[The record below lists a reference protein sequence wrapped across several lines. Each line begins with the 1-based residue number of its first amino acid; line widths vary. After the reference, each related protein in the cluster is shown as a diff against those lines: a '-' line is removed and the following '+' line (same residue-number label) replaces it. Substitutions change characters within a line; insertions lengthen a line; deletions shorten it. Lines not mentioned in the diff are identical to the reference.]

1 MRRLQGV
8 WVLVTGLW
16 QISPRVFWN
25 IPTGGRRGV
34 RPAGLM
40 MKVCSQLKSL
50 NKFELSA
57 HSFSR
62 LEGKRS
68 LWALNSSIVRGNT
81 SQYSWDLLYHLAKIT
96 KIILTDVSEIER
108 SRPESERRKCP
119 KLDGTVRNQMVL
131 SLIRR
136 KRSESGGNVRN
147 QTEASCGEICVT
159 FFPACKSEKDSR
171 NWTILS
177 VPIEHLQQWRKTQQ
191 TSKSNLLSIL
201 HK

>member
-1 MRRLQGV
+1 
-8 WVLVTGLW
+8 
-16 QISPRVFWN
+16 
-25 IPTGGRRGV
+25 
-34 RPAGLM
+34 M

-108 SRPESERRKCP
+108 SRPESEWRNRP
-119 KLDGTVRNQMVL
+119 KSDGTVRNQTEAFG
-131 SLIRR
+131 IRR
-136 KRSESGGNVRN
+136 KCPKSDGGFVRN
-147 QTEASCGEICVT
+147 QRFVSPFSLLA
-159 FFPACKSEKDSR
+159 
-171 NWTILS
+171 NWK
-177 VPIEHLQQWRKTQQ
+177 KTQEIEQ
-191 TSKSNLLSIL
+191 YYRYQLNTCNNGERHSKQVSQIY
-201 HK
+201 

>member
-1 MRRLQGV
+1 
-8 WVLVTGLW
+8 
-16 QISPRVFWN
+16 
-25 IPTGGRRGV
+25 
-34 RPAGLM
+34 M
-40 MKVCSQLKSL
+40 MKVCSQVKSL

-119 KLDGTVRNQMVL
+119 KSDGTVRNQMVL
-131 SLIRR
+131 SVIRR

-147 QTEASCGEICVT
+147 QTEASYGIRDSCHQ
-159 FFPACKSEKDSR
+159 DSR

-201 HK
+201 HKWFFFKIAWIKPSP

>member
-1 MRRLQGV
+1 M
-8 WVLVTGLW
+8 
-16 QISPRVFWN
+16 
-25 IPTGGRRGV
+25 GGRRGV

-96 KIILTDVSEIER
+96 KIILTNVSEIER

-119 KLDGTVRNQMVL
+119 KSDGTVRNQMVL
-131 SLIRR
+131 SVIRR

-147 QTEASCGEICVT
+147 QTEASCGIRDLCHL
-159 FFPACKSEKDSR
+159 FPCLQIGKRLKKLNNIIGTNWTLATMEKDTA
-171 NWTILS
+171 N
-177 VPIEHLQQWRKTQQ
+177 K
-191 TSKSNLLSIL
+191 
-201 HK
+201 